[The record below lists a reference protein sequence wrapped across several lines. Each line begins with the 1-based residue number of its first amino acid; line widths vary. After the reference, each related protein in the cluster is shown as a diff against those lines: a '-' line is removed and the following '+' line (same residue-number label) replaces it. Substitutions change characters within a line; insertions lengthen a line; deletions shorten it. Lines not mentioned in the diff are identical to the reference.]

1 MIGGRLGR
9 ETGPLPEPLARALSF
24 LERENPGGLD
34 PGRYAVLSPDDLHCP
49 LRASHRTAVKK
60 VVVKVARDFFKE
72 ER

>member
-1 MIGGRLGR
+1 MICGTLGR
-9 ETGPLPEPLARALSF
+9 FAGPLPEPLALSF
-24 LERENPGGLD
+24 LGGENPGGLD